1 MRSDTTTEVPHLS
14 PSSDTAPRNVN
25 DEWAQPEGR
34 ATECC
39 IHYLFAAR
47 VMDCPDRIAIA
58 FEEEQITYAQIN
70 ERANR
75 LAHYLQTR
83 GVARGVLVGIC
94 LGRSTEMIVAILAV
108 LKAGGAYVPL
118 DPAYPA
124 QRLAFMIEDSGV
136 RLVLTELQFVERV
149 ARRDAACI
157 CLDADERP
165 WDATPNVNPTSEA
178 DAEDLAYVIYTSGST
193 GVPKGVAIEHRG
205 VCNLALA
212 QARLFEVTETSRVL
226 QFASL
231 SFDASVSEIFKTL
244 LTGATLVLP
253 PRRAVLT
260 GADLTRTLRDCR
272 INVLTVPPSI
282 LGTLAITDLPSLE
295 SLIVAGEACPVELAA
310 KWGKGR
316 RFFNA
321 YGPTEITVCAT
332 IALCE
337 GETSRL
343 PIGHAIPSAEVYVL
357 DACML
362 SVAAGTSG
370 ELYVGGVGIARGY
383 LNRPDLTAERF
394 VPDPFSGQPGRRL
407 YRTGD
412 TARYRPDG
420 QLEFIGRS
428 DDQLKIRG
436 FRIEL
441 GEIEAA
447 LHQHRA
453 VRECAVVAVA
463 NQAAEKQLVAYVAP
477 VSGHRVTAAEMREHL
492 LERLPIYMIPAAFQL
507 MDRLPLTPNGKI
519 DRRALAASPGETLRG
534 EESSQAPQTPL
545 QHLLAKLF
553 GKTLGLEQVGITDNF
568 FALGGDSI
576 KAAIFLNKLQEEIG
590 EVVYVVALFDAPT
603 IAALSDYLEKHY
615 GDAVARVFGSP
626 SGNGA
631 QVQPTAVDIEKLDY
645 VRRLIK
651 PLPPLPSRAQPARN
665 PAAVFILSP
674 PRSGSTLLRVMLA
687 GHRQLFA
694 PPELQ
699 LLCFNDLDER
709 RKTFSGRYRF
719 WLEGT
724 IRSLMEI
731 RRCSA
736 DEASQTIHEYELV
749 KMPVQDFYRRLQDWI
764 APRILVDKT
773 PAYAFDLTT
782 LKRAEIYFKE
792 PLYIHLIRH
801 PNGMV
806 RSFEDAKLDQIFRY
820 EHPYATPEIAE
831 ILWTLSH
838 QNILEFL
845 DGVPSARQHRVK
857 FEDLVKRPETLMKR
871 VCSFLNLEYDAA
883 MIEPHHGKAEKMTD
897 GIHGLSRMLG
907 DIKFHTHQMIDPGI
921 ADRWKAEPR
930 ALGEITWQ
938 VAELLGYERQVEADN
953 VTDSFVTAKS
963 ASLPLLRRQPR
974 KSSKSHKSES
984 P

>member
-1 MRSDTTTEVPHLS
+1 MTEVPHLS
-14 PSSDTAPRNVN
+14 LSSDTAPRNVN
-25 DEWAQPEGR
+25 DEWVQSDVG
-34 ATECC
+34 ATGCC
-39 IHYLFAAR
+39 IHHLFAAR
-47 VMDCPDRIAIA
+47 VRDCPDRIAVA

-75 LAHYLQTR
+75 LAHYLQAR
-83 GVARGVLVGIC
+83 GVAREVLVGIC

-118 DPAYPA
+118 DPAYPT

-165 WDATPNVNPTSEA
+165 WDATPNVNPADEA

-212 QARLFEVTETSRVL
+212 QARLFEVRETSRVL

-260 GADLTRTLRDCR
+260 GAELTRTLRDCQ

-282 LGTLAITDLPSLE
+282 LGTLSLTDLPALE

-310 KWGKGR
+310 KWREGR
-316 RFFNA
+316 RFYNA
-321 YGPTEITVCAT
+321 YGPTEVTVCAT

-343 PIGHAIPSAEVYVL
+343 PIGYTIPGAEVYVL
-357 DACML
+357 DARML
-362 SVAAGTSG
+362 PVAADASG

-394 VPDPFSGQPGRRL
+394 VPDPYSGRPGGRL

-412 TARYRPDG
+412 VVRYRPDG

-428 DDQLKIRG
+428 DEQLKVRG

-453 VRECAVVAVA
+453 VKECAVVAIA

-477 VSGHRVTAAEMREHL
+477 VSGHRVTAVEMREHL
-492 LERLPIYMIPAAFQL
+492 LERLPVYMIPAAFHL

-534 EESSQAPQTPL
+534 EEASPAPRTPL

-553 GKTLGLEQVGITDNF
+553 EKTLGLEKVGIMDNF

-576 KAAIFLNKLQEEIG
+576 KAAVFLNKLQEEIG

-615 GDAVARVFGSP
+615 GDAVARVFGGP

-631 QVQPTAVDIEKLDY
+631 QVQPAAVDIEKLNY

-651 PLPPLPSRAQPARN
+651 PLSPLPSRAQPARN

-709 RKTFSGRYRF
+709 RKTFLGRYQF

-724 IRSLMEI
+724 IRALMEI
-731 RRCSA
+731 QHCSA
-736 DEASQTIHEYELV
+736 DEASQTIHEYELAR
-749 KMPVQDFYRRLQDWI
+749 MPVQDFYGRLQDWV

-820 EHPYATPEIAE
+820 EHPYTTPEIAE

-838 QNILEFL
+838 QNILQFL
-845 DGVPSARQHRVK
+845 DEVPSARQHRIK
-857 FEDLVKRPETLMKR
+857 FEDLVKRPEAVMKR
-871 VCSFLNLEYDAA
+871 VCSFLNLEYDTA
-883 MIEPHHGKAEKMTD
+883 MIEPHQGKVEKMTD

-907 DIKFHTHQMIDPGI
+907 DIKFHTHQMIDPDI
-921 ADRWKAEPR
+921 ADRWKAKPR

-938 VAELLGYERQVEADN
+938 VAELLGYERQVEAGDA
-953 VTDSFVTAKS
+953 TDTFITAKS
-963 ASLPLLRRQPR
+963 ASLPPLRRQPR
-974 KSSKSHKSES
+974 QSSKSHKSES
-984 P
+984 R